1 MCFFIVW
8 MSSIFIYNIEK
19 NKNKEKSLNNE
30 KLCLTDTV
38 YHFSYLSCSPGTKVR
53 RAGIFQMKRYKEV
66 SVIWNAGKFLTISF
80 KIMVGIRNSWNDC
93 IIFREWCQCHHVEHN
108 VSRRCSTGVC
118 TFLWNPKSL
127 GQMFQSL
134 PVCDWSPGGC
144 GWSVR
149 EKKRGGWRC
158 WKNIGDLML
167 FWETNKGANV
177 AHHVR
182 HVVLWVATQSWQM
195 WGMTS
200 ESPLSSVSQLSKR
213 VMKLNQEEQQQVCMC
228 ATVCLWVTAC
238 AFVIKVFGRLSR
250 SEQLSCLVITSRQ
263 KQAQQ
268 TEERESNIT
277 F

>member
-1 MCFFIVW
+1 
-8 MSSIFIYNIEK
+8 
-19 NKNKEKSLNNE
+19 
-30 KLCLTDTV
+30 
-38 YHFSYLSCSPGTKVR
+38 
-53 RAGIFQMKRYKEV
+53 
-66 SVIWNAGKFLTISF
+66 
-80 KIMVGIRNSWNDC
+80 MVGIRNSWNDC
-93 IIFREWCQCHHVEHN
+93 IIFREWCQCHHVEQN
-108 VSRRCSTGVC
+108 VSRRCSTSVYISLKSKVIGSNVSVSPC
-118 TFLWNPKSL
+118 LWLESRGLWVECERK
-127 GQMFQSL
+127 
-134 PVCDWSPGGC
+134 
-144 GWSVR
+144 
-149 EKKRGGWRC
+149 KKREGWRC

-200 ESPLSSVSQLSKR
+200 ESPLSSVSQLSER

-250 SEQLSCLVITSRQ
+250 SEQLSCLVITSQQ

-268 TEERESNIT
+268 TEERESIIS